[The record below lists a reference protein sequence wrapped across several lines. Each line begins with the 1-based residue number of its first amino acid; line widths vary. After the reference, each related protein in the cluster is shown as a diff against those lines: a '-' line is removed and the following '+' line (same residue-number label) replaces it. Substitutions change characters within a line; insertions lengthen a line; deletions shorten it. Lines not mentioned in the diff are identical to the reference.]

1 MYNGVKK
8 GFRMASNRER
18 EVYRKSNICGVV
30 IVAVICAVICVATF
44 FGGRS
49 VAAQNAYY
57 SAKESELQSQIEEE
71 SVRAEEIVD
80 YSRYVDSD
88 EFAEKMAREKFGL
101 VKEDEVVI
109 KAE

>member
-1 MYNGVKK
+1 
-8 GFRMASNRER
+8 MASNRER
-18 EVYRKSNICGVV
+18 RAYRKSNICGVV
-30 IVAVICAVICVATF
+30 ICAVICTVICAAAF

-57 SAKESELQSQIEEE
+57 SQKESELQSQLDEE
-71 SVRAEEIVD
+71 SERAEEIED

-101 VKEDEVVI
+101 VKEDEIVF

>member
-1 MYNGVKK
+1 
-8 GFRMASNRER
+8 MASRRER
-18 EVYRKSNICGVV
+18 QAYRKSNICGVV
-30 IVAVICAVICVATF
+30 IVAVICMGICAATF
-44 FGGRS
+44 FGGRD
-49 VAAQNAYY
+49 VAAQNAEY
-57 SAKESELQSQIEEE
+57 SSMEEELESRIAEE
-71 SVRAEEIVD
+71 SVRAEEIED